1 MPRLDEE
8 AQGAWKVYSFSQ
20 GYLKVA
26 FMEIH
31 QIPLLREPVMVIA
44 FSGWNDAA
52 EAASGAVE
60 HLLSGWRDK
69 NDDVIPELIANVE
82 SEDFYD
88 FQVNRPVVTID
99 ESQIRSITWP
109 STQVFGM
116 AIPSMKRDLVIVTGV
131 EPSMKWKSFTSDLL
145 DLADDLEVSLIVS
158 LGSLLADTPHTRPIT
173 VTATG
178 SHPTIANRLGVS
190 VSKYE
195 GPTGILGIIQDG
207 CMRRGIDAI
216 SLWAAVPHYAS
227 NAPSPKATLALINSL
242 EEFLDI
248 KIPLSDLPDRSDAW
262 EREVNDLAADDS
274 EIADYVKALEESKD
288 AAELP
293 DVSGDTI
300 AKEFERYL
308 RRQQED

>member
-1 MPRLDEE
+1 
-8 AQGAWKVYSFSQ
+8 
-20 GYLKVA
+20 
-26 FMEIH
+26 MEIH
-31 QIPLLREPVMVIA
+31 QIPLLRDPIMIMA

-69 NDDVIPELIANVE
+69 DDDVLPELIAEVE

-88 FQVNRPVVTID
+88 FQVNRPVVSID
-99 ESQIRSITWP
+99 DSEIRSITWP

-158 LGSLLADTPHTRPIT
+158 LGSLLADTPHTRPIS
-173 VTATG
+173 VTGTG
-178 SHPTIANRLGVS
+178 AHPSIANRLGVS

-216 SLWAAVPHYAS
+216 SLWAAIPHYAS
-227 NAPSPKATLALINSL
+227 NAPSPKATLALINTL
-242 EEFLDI
+242 EEFLNI
-248 KIPLSDLPDRSDAW
+248 KIPLSDLPDRADAW

-293 DVSGDTI
+293 EVSGDTI

-308 RRQQED
+308 RRQQGD

>member
-1 MPRLDEE
+1 
-8 AQGAWKVYSFSQ
+8 
-20 GYLKVA
+20 
-26 FMEIH
+26 MEIH
-31 QIPLLREPVMVIA
+31 QIPLLREPIMIVA

-52 EAASGAVE
+52 EAASGAIE
-60 HLLSGWRDK
+60 HLLSGWREK
-69 NDDVIPELIANVE
+69 NDDVLPELIAEVE

-88 FQVNRPVVTID
+88 FQVNRPVVSID
-99 ESQIRSITWP
+99 ESEIRNITWP
-109 STQVFGM
+109 STQIFGM

-173 VTATG
+173 VTGTG
-178 SHPTIANRLGVS
+178 AHPSIANRLGVS

-227 NAPSPKATLALINSL
+227 NAPSPKATLALINTL
-242 EEFLDI
+242 EEFLNI
-248 KIPLSDLPDRSDAW
+248 KIPLSDLPDKADAW

-274 EIADYVKALEESKD
+274 DIADYVKALEESKD

-293 DVSGDTI
+293 EVSGDTI

>member
-1 MPRLDEE
+1 
-8 AQGAWKVYSFSQ
+8 
-20 GYLKVA
+20 
-26 FMEIH
+26 MEIH

-216 SLWAAVPHYAS
+216 SMWAAVPHYAS

>member
-1 MPRLDEE
+1 ME
-8 AQGAWKVYSFSQ
+8 YSFDE

-31 QIPLLREPVMVIA
+31 QIPLLRNPVMIMA

-60 HLLSGWRDK
+60 HLLSGWKDK
-69 NDDVIPELIANVE
+69 KDDVLPELIAEVE

-88 FQVNRPVVTID
+88 FQVNRPQVSID
-99 ESQIRSITWP
+99 DSAIRSITWP
-109 STQVFGM
+109 STQVFGL
-116 AIPSMKRDLVIVTGV
+116 AVPSMNRDLVIVTGV
-131 EPSMKWKSFTSDLL
+131 EPSMRWKSFTSDLL
-145 DLADDLEVSLIVS
+145 DLADDLEVSLVVS
-158 LGSLLADTPHTRPIT
+158 LGSLLADTPHSRPIT
-173 VTATG
+173 VTGTG
-178 SHPTIANRLGVS
+178 AHPAIANRLGVS

-195 GPTGILGIIQDG
+195 GPTGILGIVQDA

-216 SLWAAVPHYAS
+216 SLWAAVPHYAAS
-227 NAPSPKATLALINSL
+227 SPSPKATLALINTL

-248 KIPLSDLPDRSDAW
+248 SIPLSDLPERSDAW
-262 EREVNDLAADDS
+262 EKEVNELAAEDA
-274 EIADYVKALEESKD
+274 EVAEYVKALEESKD

-293 DVSGDTI
+293 EVSGDSI

-308 RRQQED
+308 RRQKED

>member
-1 MPRLDEE
+1 
-8 AQGAWKVYSFSQ
+8 
-20 GYLKVA
+20 
-26 FMEIH
+26 MEIH
-31 QIPLLREPVMVIA
+31 QIPLLREPIMIMA

-69 NDDVIPELIANVE
+69 NDDVLPELIAEVE
-82 SEDFYD
+82 SEDYYD
-88 FQVNRPVVTID
+88 FQVNRPVVSID
-99 ESQIRSITWP
+99 DSEIRSITWP

-116 AIPSMKRDLVIVTGV
+116 AIPSMTRDLVIVTGV

-173 VTATG
+173 VTGTG
-178 SHPTIANRLGVS
+178 AHPTIANRLGVS

-216 SLWAAVPHYAS
+216 SMWAAVPHYAA
-227 NAPSPKATLALINSL
+227 NAPSPKATLALINTL
-242 EEFLDI
+242 EEFLNI
-248 KIPLSDLPDRSDAW
+248 KIPLADLPDRADAW
-262 EREVNDLAADDS
+262 EREVNDLASDDS

-293 DVSGDTI
+293 EVSGDTI

>member
-1 MPRLDEE
+1 
-8 AQGAWKVYSFSQ
+8 
-20 GYLKVA
+20 
-26 FMEIH
+26 MEIH
-31 QIPLLREPVMVIA
+31 QIPLLREPIMIVA

-69 NDDVIPELIANVE
+69 SDDVLPELIAEVE

-88 FQVNRPVVTID
+88 FQVNRPVVSID
-99 ESQIRSITWP
+99 ESEIRSITWP
-109 STQVFGM
+109 TTQVFGM

-131 EPSMKWKSFTSDLL
+131 EPSMKWKSFTSELL

-173 VTATG
+173 VTGTG
-178 SHPTIANRLGVS
+178 AHPSIAHRLGVS

-227 NAPSPKATLALINSL
+227 NAPSPKATLALINTL
-242 EEFLDI
+242 EEFLNI
-248 KIPLSDLPDRSDAW
+248 KIPLSDLPDRADAW

-274 EIADYVKALEESKD
+274 DIADYVKALEESKD

-293 DVSGDTI
+293 EVSGDTI

>member
-1 MPRLDEE
+1 MPRLGEA
-8 AQGAWKVYSFSQ
+8 AQGTWKVYSFAQ

-31 QIPLLREPVMVIA
+31 QIPLLREPIMIVA

-69 NDDVIPELIANVE
+69 SDDVLPELIAEVE
-82 SEDFYD
+82 SEEFYD
-88 FQVNRPVVTID
+88 FQVNRPVVSID
-99 ESQIRSITWP
+99 ESEIRSITWP
-109 STQVFGM
+109 TTQVFGM
-116 AIPSMKRDLVIVTGV
+116 AIPAMKRDLVIVTGV
-131 EPSMKWKSFTSDLL
+131 EPSMKWKSFTSELL

-173 VTATG
+173 VTGTG
-178 SHPTIANRLGVS
+178 AHPSIANRLGVS

-227 NAPSPKATLALINSL
+227 NAPSPKATLALINTL
-242 EEFLDI
+242 EEFLNI
-248 KIPLSDLPDRSDAW
+248 KIPLSDLPDRADAW

-274 EIADYVKALEESKD
+274 DIADYVKALEESKD

-293 DVSGDTI
+293 EVSGDTI